1 MLKNILLIPFVVG
14 FFTFS
19 NPCSQRAA
27 YQPERPAE
35 GEAVFEVDVINPK
48 YAETPR
54 TYDVEGE
61 FEESEIDFVTARYSG
76 IIDEVFVN
84 EGDAVV
90 EADPIIAISSEELLD
105 QVDIKR
111 AKIKEFTARLNLA
124 KAKLTTM
131 PSPDT
136 PVSSDDVTFLDEE
149 PAMTPPTKIGEPAEQ
164 PKTLQE
170 LADTLEALV
179 ERYTTEADA
188 LDKVLLDLHHK
199 SPVAGTIMEILF
211 TKGNRVKDQDKLVS
225 IARTN
230 PMSVSF
236 AVPQDVAS
244 FVDKTSR
251 VRITLLDAPDVSAD
265 GTVYFVSPD
274 LDPVNKSIELKAHVE
289 NSGDRI
295 KGGQKARV
303 KLATNKKDLAL
314 IVPESAVI
322 NHGSKKYIFAV
333 YGNQARLLE
342 VIAGAHMDGE
352 RVEVKGVDLNVD
364 DYVVMNPPQGLK
376 NDAFVKIAAVHEMG
390 NATVPAEAPKT
401 E

>member
-1 MLKNILLIPFVVG
+1 MLKNALLIPFVVG

-19 NPCSQRAA
+19 NPCSQRAS
-27 YQPERPAE
+27 YQPERPVE
-35 GEAVFEVDVINPK
+35 GDVVLEVDVVNPK

-54 TYDVEGE
+54 TYDVEGK
-61 FEESEIDFVTARYSG
+61 FEESEINFVTARYSG
-76 IIDEVFVN
+76 VIDEVFVN

-111 AKIKEFTARLNLA
+111 AKIKEFTARLNSA
-124 KAKLTTM
+124 KAKLATV
-131 PSPDT
+131 PDPNA
-136 PVSSDDVTFLDEE
+136 PVSTDDVTFLDEE
-149 PAMTPPTKIGEPAEQ
+149 PTATAPTKIGEPAEQ
-164 PKTLQE
+164 PRTVQDLV
-170 LADTLEALV
+170 DVLEAMV
-179 ERYTTEADA
+179 DRYTTEADA

-199 SPVAGTIMEILF
+199 SPVAGTIMEVLF
-211 TKGNRVKDQDKLVS
+211 TKGNRVKEQDKLVS
-225 IARTN
+225 IARTD

-251 VRITLLDAPDVSAD
+251 VRITLIDAPDVSAD
-265 GTVYFVSPD
+265 GMVYFVSPD

-289 NSGDRI
+289 NSDGRI

-322 NHGSKKYIFAV
+322 SHGNKKYIFAI

-342 VIAGAHMDGE
+342 VIMGASMDGG

-390 NATVPAEAPKT
+390 KETVPPAAPET

>member
-1 MLKNILLIPFVVG
+1 MLKNGFLIPLVVG

-35 GEAVFEVDVINPK
+35 GDAVLEVDVVNPK

-61 FEESEIDFVTARYSG
+61 FEESEINFVTARYSG
-76 IIDEVFVN
+76 IIDEAFVN
-84 EGDAVV
+84 EGDTVAA
-90 EADPIIAISSEELLD
+90 ADPIIAISSEELLD

-124 KAKLTTM
+124 KAKLSIA
-131 PSPDT
+131 PEPDT
-136 PVSSDDVTFLDEE
+136 PVSTDDVTFLDEE
-149 PAMTPPTKIGEPAEQ
+149 PATQPSVKTGEPAEQ
-164 PKTLQE
+164 PKTLTE
-170 LADTLEALV
+170 LVDVLEAMV

-188 LDKVLLDLHHK
+188 LDKILLDLHHK
-199 SPVAGTIMEILF
+199 SPVAGTVMDVLF
-211 TKGNRVKDQDKLVS
+211 SQGNRVKEQDKLVS
-225 IARTN
+225 IARTD
-230 PMSVSF
+230 PMSIAF

-251 VRITLLDAPDVSAD
+251 VRATLIDAPDVSAD

-274 LDPVNKSIELKAHVE
+274 LDPVNKSIEIKAHVE
-289 NSGDRI
+289 NSGGRI

-303 KLATNKKDLAL
+303 RLATNKKDLAL
-314 IVPESAVI
+314 IVPESSVI
-322 NHGSKKYIFAV
+322 NHGNKKYIFAV

-342 VIAGAHMDGE
+342 VVTGANMTGG
-352 RVEVKGVDLNVD
+352 RIEVKGVDLNVD
-364 DYVVMNPPQGLK
+364 DYVVMNPPPGLK
-376 NDAFVKIAAVHEMG
+376 NDAFVKIAAVHEM
-390 NATVPAEAPKT
+390 AEETVPPAASDT